1 MARRL
6 LISVVG
12 AAASVAAIAP
22 GAAAETA
29 VTDLGSRVSV
39 TPKRAGTLTAPRPTA
54 IEGELDWMQ
63 DRERHPTRLELYLS
77 RQLSYSTRGRPTCA
91 LRMPSSWAAAAK
103 CPERSVVGRLR
114 AGGNPPFNAFCSS
127 DVLLLNGG
135 GSRLYVAALGG
146 CALVVDEVTIGRVA
160 WLRHDPR
167 WGYRLDLPLPEV
179 FEHSTSH
186 SDGAFLHYTL
196 GRKPAGREYDPGV
209 DPAPGPS
216 GYWRNTGC
224 PASGRHAATAVISTA
239 GTSATRTRAVA
250 KCLPHEPL
258 PGSRRR

>member
-1 MARRL
+1 VDRRL
-6 LISVVG
+6 LVSLVG
-12 AAASVAAIAP
+12 TAASVAAVAP

-29 VTDLGSRVSV
+29 VTDLGSSVSV
-39 TPKRAGTLTAPRPTA
+39 TPKRSGTLAAPSPAT
-54 IEGELDWMQ
+54 IEGALDWTQ

-77 RQLSYSTRGRPTCA
+77 RRLSYSSRGRPTCT
-91 LRMPSSWAAAAK
+91 LKMPSSWAEAAK
-103 CPERSVVGRLR
+103 CPERSVIGRLR

-127 DVLLLNGG
+127 EVVLLNGG

-146 CALVVDEVTIGRVA
+146 CALVVDEVTVGRVA
-160 WLRHDPR
+160 RLRHDPR

-196 GRKPAGREYDPGV
+196 GRKPAGRGYDPGV

-216 GYWRNTGC
+216 GYWRSTGC
-224 PASGRHAATAVISTA
+224 PGSGRHATEAVISNT
-239 GTSATRTRAVA
+239 GTSAARTRAFA
-250 KCLPHEPL
+250 KCLPHER
-258 PGSRRR
+258 SRRR